1 MLTNELNHIAEMVAE
16 IPCPAHSGTGT
27 ANGEV
32 SFDELHF
39 KKLCSRARESW
50 AFAAFNPSSDESL
63 RRYFTYHMIVLTEM
77 TDRDDPYWYDTG
89 ILAELTRLTDHLF
102 TYHHRFLEQHTA
114 LPRPFLQTRIEALKQ
129 KITLIKGKSRLN
141 IANRDLNQVLAG
153 MLKEILELPHGK
165 ACTVGSLSYAESF
178 INELNEVLQTASTAN
193 AELLVAD
200 KLIAMNFNHIRFFLY
215 LEDQLK
221 NVVSNLPLTDQPEEL
236 RRQKRL
242 FKQLNPVKA
251 YAANWNSIGEMMQCW
266 ITERIGAILESSRT
280 ETVGPEHLIQKLGFN
295 LSVAQLACL
304 TKAFYHAGIYLS
316 ENITEIFTF
325 SAGYF
330 YSKRQGN
337 ISKGSFSKE
346 YYSISQKTAAHV
358 LDLLQKMTATI
369 RHDYFPVFLVISAMH
384 LFL

>member
-16 IPCPAHSGTGT
+16 IPCLAHSGTGT

-114 LPRPFLQTRIEALKQ
+114 LPGPFLQTRIEALKQ
-129 KITLIKGKSRLN
+129 KITLIKEKSRLN
-141 IANRDLNQVLAG
+141 IANRDLNQVLAD
-153 MLKEILELPHGK
+153 MLKEILGLSHGK
-165 ACTVGSLSYAESF
+165 TCTVGSLIYAESL
-178 INELNEVLQTASTAN
+178 IGELNEVLQTASSAN
-193 AELLVAD
+193 AALLVAD
-200 KLIAMNFNHIRFFLY
+200 KLISMNFNHIRFFLY

-221 NVVSNLPLTDQPEEL
+221 NAVSNLPLAEQLDEL

-242 FKQLNPVKA
+242 FKQLNPLEA
-251 YAANWNSIGEMMQCW
+251 YAANWHSIGEMMHCW
-266 ITERIGAILESSRT
+266 ITEQIDLVLERKRH
-280 ETVGPEHLIQKLGFN
+280 ETAHPEHIVKKLGFN
-295 LSVAQLACL
+295 LSVAQLACM
-304 TKAFYHAGIYLS
+304 TKAFFHADIYS
-316 ENITEIFTF
+316 ENIGEIFTF

-337 ISKGSFSKE
+337 ISKGSLSKE

-358 LDLLQKMTATI
+358 LGLLQKMTAAI
-369 RHDYFPVFLVISAMH
+369 RHDYFPVLLVISAVH
-384 LFL
+384 LSL